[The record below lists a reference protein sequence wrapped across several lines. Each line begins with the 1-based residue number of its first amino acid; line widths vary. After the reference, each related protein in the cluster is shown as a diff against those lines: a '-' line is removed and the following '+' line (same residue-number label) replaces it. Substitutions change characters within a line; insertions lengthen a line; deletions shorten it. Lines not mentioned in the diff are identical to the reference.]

1 MSHLKERKETNCL
14 NCNAKVYGKYCHVC
28 GQENIEP
35 KETVGHLVSHFF
47 QDITHFDGKFFSTVK
62 YLLTRPGFL
71 SREYMMGRRA
81 SYVNPVRLYI
91 FASAFFFLIFFTF
104 YQDKEV
110 DINVNN
116 SAADLMSQI
125 KKKQAAAQ
133 ASLEHLRR
141 NSNSGADP
149 DEIKRLEEEIRDAGE
164 DISILTKDSTAK
176 DKLKTVDYNFNVLSF
191 KVANSKKGYTTLR
204 QYDSLQKTLPDK
216 ERDGFITRG
225 FERQNLFLKEKYHN
239 DGRAILRSIANNFI
253 HRFPQMLFIS
263 LPLFSFL
270 LWLLYIRRKNYYY
283 VNHAIFSIH
292 LYCAS
297 FIIIL
302 AVLWLSSILEWFGTT
317 MPTGLNILFTLG
329 NFFYLYKAQRNFYG
343 QRRAKTILKFILL
356 LFATLLMLAFLFFAF
371 IIFSTFTA

>member
-14 NCNAKVYGKYCHVC
+14 NCNAKVYGKYCHIC

-35 KETVGHLVSHFF
+35 KETVGHLISHFF

-81 SYVNPVRLYI
+81 SYVNPIRLYI

-104 YQDKEV
+104 YQNKEV
-110 DINVNN
+110 DLNV
-116 SAADLMSQI
+116 SSSSSDLISQI
-125 KKKQAAAQ
+125 TKSQAAFQ
-133 ASLEHLRR
+133 AKLEKKLKE
-141 NSNSGADP
+141 SGDKVDP
-149 DEIKRLEEEIRDAGE
+149 DEIKKLEEEIRNAQE
-164 DISILTKDSTAK
+164 DIALLTRDSSAK
-176 DKLKTVDYNFNVLSF
+176 DKLKTVDYKFNVLSL
-191 KVANSKKGYTTLR
+191 KMADSKKGYTTLK
-204 QYDSLQKTLPDK
+204 QYDSLQKSLPGNK
-216 ERDGFITRG
+216 RDGFIIRG
-225 FERQNLFLKEKYHN
+225 FERQNLYLKEKYNN

-270 LWLLYIRRKNYYY
+270 LWLLYIRRKNIYY
-283 VNHAIFSIH
+283 VNHAIFAIH

-302 AVLWLSSILEWFGTT
+302 MGLWLSSILGWFGAK
-317 MPTGLNILFTLG
+317 MSVGLNLLFTLG
-329 NFFYLYKAQRNFYG
+329 NFFYIYKAQRNFYG
-343 QRRAKTILKFILL
+343 QRRAKTILKFMLL
-356 LFATLLMLAFLFFAF
+356 LFATLLLMVFLFAVFF
-371 IIFSTFTA
+371 IFSTFTA